1 MNGLKAFA
9 VATAILG
16 SATAAAA
23 QEHQD
28 VNDANNPLT
37 PKITFNLQDYYVPSF
52 IDVPGHPHA
61 NQFLL
66 RGLVPSD
73 MFGVPQ
79 LLRFTLPIATSPEVQ
94 HGYVTGLGDLTL
106 MDIFIL
112 PKMGDVTFGAGPLVV
127 APTATDRSLGNGKWQ
142 AGGAGIVVAP
152 QDWGLLAALATY
164 QTSFAGQH
172 DREDVNLLTVQPIV
186 NVNLKDGWY
195 LRSTA
200 TWNFNLENGAS
211 YIPVG
216 LGVGKVFQLDKGVTM
231 NAFVEPQYTVWN
243 DGAGA
248 PRWQIFAGVN
258 FQFPIHRPAQ

>member
-1 MNGLKAFA
+1 MYGLKGLA
-9 VATAILG
+9 VVAAVFGL
-16 SATAAAA
+16 ATAAAG

-37 PKITFNLQDYYVPSF
+37 PKITVNLQDYYVPSF
-52 IDVPGHPHA
+52 VDVPGHPHA
-61 NQFLL
+61 NQFLV

-73 MFGVPQ
+73 LFGAPQ
-79 LLRFTLPIATSPEVQ
+79 LFRFTLPVAISPEVP

-112 PKMGDVTFGAGPLVV
+112 PKQGDITFGAGPLIV
-127 APTATDRSLGNGKWQ
+127 APTATDKSLGNGKWQ

-152 QDWGLLAALATY
+152 QEWGLLAGLGTY

-172 DREDVNLLTVQPIV
+172 EREDVNLLTFEPIV

-200 TWNFNLENGAS
+200 TWNFNLGNGAS

-216 LGVGKVFQLDKGVTM
+216 FGVGKVFQLDKGVTM
-231 NAFVEPQYTVWN
+231 NAFIEPQYTVWN
-243 DGAGA
+243 DGSGA
-248 PRWQIFAGVN
+248 PRWQVFAGVN